1 MTTPRSRR
9 KSTRAVLPVPSLR
22 TLAERY
28 AIGKTLREKVPRSRH
43 AGWTPPSR
51 RRNPIDILI
60 ESSAG
65 RIPSLL
71 PIRYGRM
78 LQSPFAFYRGAAAI
92 MAADLATTPKTG
104 VRLQV
109 CGDCH
114 LMNFG
119 GFATPERRIIF
130 DINDFDETLPAPWE
144 WDVKRLS
151 ASFVAAARS
160 NRFTKREARAAATA
174 AVRSYREHVASIAEM
189 PTMQAWYVSV
199 SGLAEAV
206 GNPRLRKRYDK
217 LVREERVHGSAHEF
231 AELAHYV
238 DGAARIKDDPPLV
251 FHADIERDPAFW
263 RRVHRE
269 LRRYRES
276 LPDDRR
282 VLFDRFQLCD
292 MAAKVVGVGSVG
304 TACAV
309 ALFLAAK
316 EDPLF
321 LQFKEAHSSVL
332 EPFAG
337 KSVYANHG
345 ERVVIGQRLMQ
356 AASDIFL
363 GWTTGEEA
371 RHFYVRQLRDIKIK
385 PLVEIMEPPDLVS
398 YAQACGWALARAH
411 ARSGDAA
418 VLAGYMGKGGAFDD
432 AIADF
437 AVAYADQNERDHQE
451 LVKAVRA
458 GRIKVKTGT

>member
-1 MTTPRSRR
+1 MRDKVSR
-9 KSTRAVLPVPSLR
+9 
-22 TLAERY
+22 
-28 AIGKTLREKVPRSRH
+28 GRH
-43 AGWTPPSR
+43 AGWHPPGR
-51 RRNPIDILI
+51 RRDPIDVLV
-60 ESSAG
+60 ESSVG
-65 RIPSLL
+65 RLPNLL

-78 LQSPFAFYRGAAAI
+78 LQSPFTFYRGAAAI
-92 MAADLATTPKTG
+92 MAADLASTPKTG
-104 VRLQV
+104 VRVQA

-114 LMNFG
+114 LLNFG

-151 ASFVAAARS
+151 ASFVVAARS
-160 NRFTKREARAAATA
+160 NGFTKREARAAATA
-174 AVRSYREHVASIAEM
+174 SVRAYRQHVAEFAEM
-189 PTMQAWYVSV
+189 PTLRAWYTSV
-199 SGLAEAV
+199 SGLVETL

-217 LVREERVHGSAHEF
+217 VVRGERAHGLAYEF
-231 AELAHYV
+231 ADLAHYV
-238 DGAARIKDDPPLV
+238 AGVPRIKDDPPLV
-251 FHADIERDPAFW
+251 YHEDVECDPAFW

-276 LPDDRR
+276 LPADRR

-321 LQFKEAHSSVL
+321 LQFKEAHGSVL

-337 KSVYANHG
+337 KSEYANHG
-345 ERVVIGQRLMQ
+345 ERVVTGQRLMQ

-385 PLVEIMEPPDLVS
+385 PLVEIMEPSDLVS
-398 YAQACGWALARAH
+398 YAAACGWALARAH

-418 VLAGYMGKGGAFDD
+418 VLAGYMGKRIVFDE
-432 AIADF
+432 AVTDF
-437 AVAYADQNERDHQE
+437 AVAYADQNERDHE
-451 LVKAVRA
+451 ALVRAVRA
-458 GRIKVKTGT
+458 GRIEAKTGV